1 MPLILLFLTFNSIT
15 GIPPIKKNL
24 HLNWNMSHNKVI
36 EILNEI
42 SKNKN
47 LNVIIKRKNQ
57 NSYKSKIQINKNI
70 KVFEGGTAEKYINK
84 SDIIIGHNSG
94 STIEAL
100 ANGKHVMVP
109 FFEKSIKQKKFLY
122 KFNQDIVYSSE
133 RKLKKRIFQLVG
145 KKNIF
150 PLENRKNKKNV
161 EYFLG
166 SSKNV
171 INKCERFL
179 NS

>member
-1 MPLILLFLTFNSIT
+1 MEVGERF
-15 GIPPIKKNL
+15 IP
-24 HLNWNMSHNKVI
+24 NKS
-36 EILNEI
+36 E
-42 SKNKN
+42 
-47 LNVIIKRKNQ
+47 
-57 NSYKSKIQINKNI
+57 SYREGKPRNI

-133 RKLKKRIFQLVG
+133 HKLKKRIFQLVG

-150 PLENRKNKKNV
+150 PLESRKNKKNV

-171 INKCERFL
+171 INKCGRFL